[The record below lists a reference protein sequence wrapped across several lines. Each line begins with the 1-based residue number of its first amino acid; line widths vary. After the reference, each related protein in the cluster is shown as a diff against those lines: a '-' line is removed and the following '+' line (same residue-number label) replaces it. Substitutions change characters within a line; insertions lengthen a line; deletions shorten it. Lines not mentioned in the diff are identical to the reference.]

1 MKRAISVRDILDKKY
16 ETFPFEGKWKEA
28 FDTPENRG
36 VWFIWGNSG
45 NGKTSFVMQ
54 LC

>member
-1 MKRAISVRDILDKKY
+1 MKRALSVKDILDKKY
-16 ETFPFEGKWKEA
+16 NTFPFEGKWKAA
-28 FDTPENRG
+28 FGTTERVG